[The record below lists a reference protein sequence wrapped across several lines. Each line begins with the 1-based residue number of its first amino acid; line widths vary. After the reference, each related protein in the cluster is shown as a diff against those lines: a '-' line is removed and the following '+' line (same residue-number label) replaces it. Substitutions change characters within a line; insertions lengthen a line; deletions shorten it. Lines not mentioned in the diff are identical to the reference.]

1 MRFLLAAVAI
11 GALASSAWGQVP
23 QKLGYQG
30 RLLKMD
36 GTPTAGIVEITF
48 AIFDAETAGKQLWTE
63 KQMVGLTDG
72 YYSTFLGSAST
83 PAGFAAGTFDGAERF
98 LELTIAGETLK
109 PRQRI
114 ASVAYALLA
123 TDAKNVVGG
132 KVDATS
138 VSVGG
143 KTVINPSGGIVLPD
157 GTTLTTAPP
166 SSKLTRV
173 PRTAL
178 TQSGNDFTLP
188 SIIPTSATE
197 VRLYALWRTNACSGT
212 NTSTEIRFQAAV
224 DTTVVE
230 EYAYSGV
237 YPTSGCADGNYSHT
251 FQFPVGVGRRVNAAT
266 VVGAAYSLAIYV
278 LGYR

>member
-1 MRFLLAAVAI
+1 MRFLLAAVAT
-11 GALASSAWGQVP
+11 GALASSAWAQVP

-30 RLLKMD
+30 RLLKTD
-36 GTPTAGIVEITF
+36 GTPAAGIVEITF

-72 YYSTFLGSAST
+72 YYATFLGSAST
-83 PAGFAAGTFDGAERF
+83 PAGFPAGTFDGAERF

-132 KVDATS
+132 KVDAAS

-157 GTTLTTAPP
+157 GKTLTSAPP
-166 SSKLTRV
+166 SSRLTYV
-173 PRTAL
+173 AKTAL

-197 VRLYALWRTNACSGT
+197 VRLYALWITSNCSGT
-212 NTSTEIRFQAAV
+212 NLQTEVKFQTAV

-237 YPTSGCADGNYSHT
+237 YPTNGCTSGNYSHS
-251 FQFPVGVGRRVNAAT
+251 FQFPVGVGRRVNVGVT
-266 VVGAAYSLAIYV
+266 GGAAQSLSIYV